1 MSNEKFD
8 WEMILKD
15 SAEIVASSLNA
26 DKNHVLKISNLYK
39 KLEAQY
45 QSEGK
50 SVPKFNTY
58 RQFMHRKLNMGKSQ
72 ENVQNALYQLAG
84 TYAKMSLSVLAK
96 NVTVASDNISNDNCW
111 LFIRLKN
118 VLDSNYVQET
128 DINKSKIMYYLSQGL
143 KKKYSNK
150 ILFISFDTDTIAI
163 MCADNN
169 AREKLVSYFQKHGLG
184 AESISKE
191 C

>member
-15 SAEIVASSLNA
+15 SAKIVASSLNA
-26 DKNHVLKISNLYK
+26 DKNHALKISNLYK

-84 TYAKMSLSVLAK
+84 TYAKMSLPVLAK

-128 DINKSKIMYYLSQGL
+128 DMNKWKIMYYLSQGL
-143 KKKYSNK
+143 KKKYSDK

-169 AREKLVSYFQKHGLG
+169 ARERLVSYFQKHGLG